1 MSFQRVAV
9 EWAAWF
15 TFAAVLTAPA
25 WVRGDLLGHPDVD
38 VWNHAWGLWWWADS
52 LANGQFPWHT
62 ALLSHPRGG
71 VLWFADPLGALAM
84 LPVTWTLGPAVAWN
98 LLLIARIAWA
108 GFHARRF
115 AGVLG
120 TPGPHT
126 VLAGVA
132 FAASPYL
139 LCEVYN
145 GISEVCAVGWVPLVL
160 AQALIFAR
168 ERSLRSALLAGGA
181 WGLSFWATPYYGLA
195 SGLVLGPAFV
205 IWAVSAIREGRARGP
220 APTPG
225 VGGAPRSEP
234 TRGGGPPWP
243 PLLAG
248 ITLAAVLGGAA
259 ILTWRAALN
268 AEGAV
273 IQRSELS
280 EASLARHNAVDIRE
294 LVWPGAFASV
304 DYEAEYGGEKFRHTL
319 YLRLSVLA
327 LALFA
332 VARRPRALAP
342 WLGLA
347 AIAAIFGLGTRLLY
361 DGRYPMG
368 NHGGLL
374 PFGFLVAWIPGI
386 AITHPARLAI
396 AAHAILGALAADA
409 LRDFGRRSLVVIPIV
424 LGETLGF
431 SLAAWPLPGS
441 PSPISEIYRTIATS
455 TDPRGVLDL
464 PPQVRRT
471 MATSVYFWYQTV
483 HHHPIPW
490 WPNVRADENGDVA
503 TMKAFLPPR
512 ASVGVR
518 PRFAPLGGDIVAHLR
533 ATYGWIVVHTE
544 LDTLT
549 QGAGESTRILTE
561 AFGEPVVEGSER
573 MWTIEGP

>member
-1 MSFQRVAV
+1 MLKRVGL

-15 TFAAVLTAPA
+15 AFAAVITAPA
-25 WVRGDLLGHPDVD
+25 WLRGELLGHPEVD

-52 LANGQFPWHT
+52 LAGGDLPWRT
-62 ALLSHPRGG
+62 ALLSHPGGG
-71 VLWFADPLGALAM
+71 VLWFADPLGALTA
-84 LPVTWTLGPAVAWN
+84 LPITWTFGPAVAWN
-98 LLLIARIAWA
+98 VLLLARIAWA

-115 AGVLG
+115 AAVLG

-126 VLAGVA
+126 MLAGVA
-132 FAASPYL
+132 FATSPYL
-139 LCEVYN
+139 LCELYN

-160 AQALIFAR
+160 TQAILFAR
-168 ERSLRSALLAGGA
+168 ERTLRSALLAGGA
-181 WGLSFWATPYYGLA
+181 WGLTFWATPYYGLA
-195 SGLVLGPAFV
+195 LGLVLGPAFL
-205 IWAVSAIREGRARGP
+205 WWGVSAIREGRAPLRP
-220 APTPG
+220 AV
-225 VGGAPRSEP
+225 VGIA
-234 TRGGGPPWP
+234 
-243 PLLAG
+243 
-248 ITLAAVLGGAA
+248 LAALLGGAA
-259 ILTWRAALN
+259 IQTWRAALS

-280 EASLARHNAVDIRE
+280 EASLARHNAVDVRE
-294 LVWPGAFASV
+294 LIWPGAFASV

-327 LALFA
+327 LALLA

-342 WLGLA
+342 WLGLV
-347 AIAAIFGLGTRLLY
+347 AIAALFGLGTRLFY
-361 DGRYPMG
+361 AGRYPLG
-368 NHGGLL
+368 EHGGLL
-374 PFGFLVAWIPGI
+374 PFGFLVAWVPGI

-409 LRDFGRRSLVVIPIV
+409 LRDFGRRAFVVIPIV
-424 LGETLGF
+424 VGETLGF
-431 SLAAWPLPGS
+431 SLAAWPVPGS
-441 PSPISEIYRTIATS
+441 PSTVPAIYQTISDS
-455 TDPRGVLDL
+455 NDPRGVLDL

-518 PRFAPLGGDIVAHLR
+518 PRFAALSAQTIDHLR
-533 ATYGWIVVHTE
+533 ANYGWIVVHPE
-544 LDTLT
+544 LDALT
-549 QGAGESTRILTE
+549 QGAGESTRVLTE
-561 AFGEPVVEGSER
+561 AFGEPVEERSAR
-573 MWTIEGP
+573 MWVIEAQ